1 MSFFDDDANRKY
13 VPSKMHKL
21 IHAREPMVACMQS
34 FLKKLDTIL
43 YSEHVRSAL
52 QTVVSDLDTK
62 TALGNAD
69 ATREHVYRFH
79 LKGGNSLFLVVR
91 YLQTK
96 YGVLATSSIP
106 VIPEGDWDTSLFIN
120 PSIPDDDFIAILHT
134 IVPYVLKELMLVTHE
149 IASTDFSW
157 SIQVALEYVVESLID
172 RNQTDFLEYK
182 YEFVDKPSQLAIFN
196 ESEERKRELRV
207 GNGKSAPGTL
217 VTSNSVP
224 FNDANFYLA
233 RILANVFANPKVKG
247 SAPSQRMPVEI
258 FDFSIPYKGSH
269 LSEAWESYSEYAV
282 YGFRVLSPIPLYFD
296 LVKCIERN
304 HAMTRKNKATKRIH
318 RLHTILNEIIIPY
331 MQTNNVINQNIRR
344 HVRSSTRVG
353 NVVRNLESK
362 INVITHE

>member
-96 YGVLATSSIP
+96 YRILASSSIP
-106 VIPEGDWDTSLFIN
+106 VIPEGDWDTSLFVN
-120 PSIPDDDFIAILHT
+120 PSIPDEDFTAIVYT
-134 IVPYVLKELMLVTHE
+134 IVPYVLKEMMLATHE
-149 IASTDFSW
+149 IASVDFSW
-157 SIQVALEYVVESLID
+157 SIQVALDCVMENLIEGG
-172 RNQTDFLEYK
+172 RTDFLAYN
-182 YEFVDKPSQLAIFN
+182 YEFVNKPSPLAIFN
-196 ESEERKRELRV
+196 ESEERKRELRTI
-207 GNGKSAPGTL
+207 GKSAPGTF
-217 VTSNSVP
+217 VSSNSVP

-233 RILANVFANPKVKG
+233 RILANVFANPKIKG
-247 SAPSQRMPVEI
+247 SVPCQRMPVEI

-304 HAMTRKNKATKRIH
+304 HAMTRKNKATKRIQ
-318 RLHTILNEIIIPY
+318 RLHTVLNEIIIPY
-331 MQTNNVINQNIRR
+331 RQTNNIISQNIRR